1 MAPLGRL
8 ALAGLL
14 SIAFVAP
21 QAWGQDCS
29 VPIDLPDKPR
39 ISNFADYNDFVVE
52 VMKYKKQ
59 KRAQQQHR
67 KRCPRAYTV
76 RERPNPDPTVIEGP
90 ETLGEALR
98 RTQRLPEV
106 DYASNQK
113 WYNRSTSR
121 SFGLPSLSGD
131 ELSSRSIDA
140 HLQNLRAS
148 ASEEDLQTL
157 SDRERRLRTY
167 QALLARREKGNGSK
181 ADGLAVAGADALPTL
196 YASDFNVSGKGA
208 GDGIT
213 EQLYNLLLQREQD
226 VNEAMAPPGL
236 FNSLSHVASTST
248 VRGQRLDVFID
259 NEGEPIKFGGLIQVE
274 DCLSSCVPH

>member
-14 SIAFVAP
+14 STAFLAP

-52 VMKYKKQ
+52 IMKYKKQ
-59 KRAQQQHR
+59 KRAQEQHR
-67 KRCPRAYTV
+67 KQCPQTYV
-76 RERPNPDPTVIEGP
+76 VHERPNPDPTVIEGP

-131 ELSSRSIDA
+131 ELSSRSIDT
-140 HLQNLRAS
+140 HLQNLRSS
-148 ASEEDLQTL
+148 ADEEDLQSL
-157 SDRERRLRTY
+157 SDRERRQRTY
-167 QALLARREKGNGSK
+167 QALLARREKGEGN
-181 ADGLAVAGADALPTL
+181 DLALAGADVLPL
-196 YASDFNVSGKGA
+196 FYASDFRESGEEA
-208 GDGIT
+208 SDGIT
-213 EQLYNLLLQREQD
+213 DQLYYLLLQREQEVD
-226 VNEAMAPPGL
+226 EAMEPPGR
-236 FNSLSHVASTST
+236 FDSLSHVAATST
-248 VRGQRLDVFID
+248 VRGQRLDVFIAD
-259 NEGEPIKFGGLIQVE
+259 NGEPLKFGGLIQVE